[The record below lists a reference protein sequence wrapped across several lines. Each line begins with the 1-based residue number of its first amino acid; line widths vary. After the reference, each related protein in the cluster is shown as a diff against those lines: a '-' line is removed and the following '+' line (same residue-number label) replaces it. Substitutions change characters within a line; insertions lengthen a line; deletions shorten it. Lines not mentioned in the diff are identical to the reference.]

1 MREDLKECQ
10 KQLQHGSNILKPFP
24 LGKFDIASIFTLP
37 NNGCFGRTREL
48 SLISTIIRR
57 TAYMCGFNIRRRRSN
72 NGITTT
78 AAAATVFTP
87 LKLATEEQ
95 SSTYKRVHNRN
106 EALNGKSSNK
116 VHHNRKR
123 PTEIIAIYGNTGVGK
138 STLVRNVQQ
147 FAREYGYI
155 AIAKFDTRQPTPYG
169 CILRC
174 LSIFL
179 KNILTEPS
187 SEIERF
193 RRMLK
198 EQLGAE
204 TIAQLPTLLVDN
216 VPELASFLDQPSL
229 QRVPSTSSN
238 SSSGCEC
245 DMEGGEIK
253 LRFHSALIEIFQV
266 MVNFKFVTLVS
277 LNLHYFDVI
286 FNLNFII
293 VS

>member
-1 MREDLKECQ
+1 MII
-10 KQLQHGSNILKPFP
+10 HFP
-24 LGKFDIASIFTLP
+24 LGQFDIASIFTLP
-37 NNGCFGRTREL
+37 NNGCFGRQKEL
-48 SLISTIIRR
+48 AIINTIIRR
-57 TAYMCGFNIRRRRSN
+57 TAYMCGLNVRRRRLSSS
-72 NGITTT
+72 GVT
-78 AAAATVFTP
+78 AAAAAVLSP
-87 LKLATEEQ
+87 LKLSNNDGQHLSPPYQRHNKNDTE
-95 SSTYKRVHNRN
+95 R
-106 EALNGKSSNK
+106 
-116 VHHNRKR
+116 HHSKLHRNRKR

-138 STLVRNVQQ
+138 STLVRNVQE

-179 KNILTEPS
+179 KNILAEPA

-198 EQLGAE
+198 DQLGAE
-204 TIAQLPTLLVDN
+204 TISQLPTLLVDN

-229 QRVPSTSSN
+229 QRASSSN
-238 SSSGCEC
+238 SATGCEC

-253 LRFHSALIEIFQV
+253 LRFHSALIEIFEV

-277 LNLHYFDVI
+277 SI
-286 FNLNFII
+286 FFFLFSTQYLCHII
-293 VS
+293 VSRRSTPSRYAQSELFSVLCY

>member
-1 MREDLKECQ
+1 MQ
-10 KQLQHGSNILKPFP
+10 YGGNILKPFP
-24 LGKFDIASIFTLP
+24 LGQFDIASIFTLP

-57 TAYMCGFNIRRRRSN
+57 TAYMCGFNIRRRKSN
-72 NGITTT
+72 NEVT
-78 AAAATVFTP
+78 AAAAAAVAVYTP
-87 LKLATEEQ
+87 LKLTTEEQ
-95 SSTYKRVHNRN
+95 SPTYKRVHNRN
-106 EALNGKSSNK
+106 EALNGKNGNK

-229 QRVPSTSSN
+229 QRVSSANSN

-253 LRFHSALIEIFQV
+253 LRFHSAFIEIFQV

-277 LNLHYFDVI
+277 LNLHYF
-286 FNLNFII
+286 
-293 VS
+293 

>member
-1 MREDLKECQ
+1 LKTCSTIN
-10 KQLQHGSNILKPFP
+10 HFP
-24 LGKFDIASIFTLP
+24 LGQFDIASIFTLP
-37 NNGCFGRTREL
+37 NNGCFGRQKEL
-48 SLISTIIRR
+48 SLINTIIRR
-57 TAYMCGFNIRRRRSN
+57 TAYMCGLNVRRRRLSSS
-72 NGITTT
+72 GVT
-78 AAAATVFTP
+78 AAAAAVMSP
-87 LKLATEEQ
+87 LKLSNHENGQ
-95 SSTYKRVHNRN
+95 HLSPPYKRACNKN
-106 EALNGKSSNK
+106 ENER
-116 VHHNRKR
+116 HHHRNRKR

-179 KNILTEPS
+179 KNILAEPT

-198 EQLGAE
+198 DQLGAE
-204 TIAQLPTLLVDN
+204 TISQLPTLLVDN

-229 QRVPSTSSN
+229 RRVSSTNSTTSSTA
-238 SSSGCEC
+238 GCEC

-253 LRFHSALIEIFQV
+253 LRFHSALIEIFEV

-277 LNLHYFDVI
+277 YLVYFFFCFLLLI
-286 FNLNFII
+286 LAT
-293 VS
+293 SH

>member
-1 MREDLKECQ
+1 
-10 KQLQHGSNILKPFP
+10 
-24 LGKFDIASIFTLP
+24 
-37 NNGCFGRTREL
+37 
-48 SLISTIIRR
+48 
-57 TAYMCGFNIRRRRSN
+57 MCGFNIRRRRSN
-72 NGITTT
+72 NEITT
-78 AAAATVFTP
+78 AAAAAAVFTP
-87 LKLATEEQ
+87 LKLAAEEQ
-95 SSTYKRVHNRN
+95 SPTYKRVHNRN
-106 EALNGKSSNK
+106 EALNGKSSSSSTSSK
-116 VHHNRKR
+116 VHNNRRR

-174 LSIFL
+174 LSIFF
-179 KNILTEPS
+179 KNILTEPA

-204 TIAQLPTLLVDN
+204 TISQLPTLLVDN

-229 QRVPSTSSN
+229 QRAPSISSTSSG
-238 SSSGCEC
+238 GCEC

-253 LRFHSALIEIFQV
+253 LRFHSAFIEIFQV

-277 LNLHYFDVI
+277 ECHF
-286 FNLNFII
+286 FILT
-293 VS
+293 